1 MIKTPEAGRR
11 FNHRR
16 VIFSHA
22 FCQFIFILLKIH
34 IPFSIFICKYTPQ
47 QTIIH
52 LAVPHLNYLF
62 RIPRFLPWL
71 CTRKIFSNLLLVG
84 PGFLGLIKI
93 TVPHPQ
99 RNHQFGRCL
108 SPIPAGHG
116 RCLLAGTGARSPI
129 CAHCANYP
137 MLLLLL
143 LAIGY

>member
-34 IPFSIFICKYTPQ
+34 IPFSIFICKYTHLRNYHSFSSPSPQ
-47 QTIIH
+47 LPIQ
-52 LAVPHLNYLF
+52 NSSM
-62 RIPRFLPWL
+62 FLPLL

-108 SPIPAGHG
+108 SPIPVGHG
-116 RCLLAGTGARSPI
+116 RCLWPAPALTHLWTLFGGTHLCSLRT
-129 CAHCANYP
+129 
-137 MLLLLL
+137 LR
-143 LAIGY
+143 